1 MILALLVFAVAGM
14 LVAPVAAATTE
25 VTITKLA
32 SDDQTVI
39 DQRTVSWE
47 WMKDNLPVL
56 GDGET
61 IYYNQGPIFEG
72 AWDQVHPGE
81 PYDGWNPTED
91 VNLEYKDHGEF
102 MGTDVK
108 DLCNLVGGADPDEM
122 VEIKASDGFRK
133 KLPAEYIYTPNP
145 RQGPMVVAWYHG
157 KDIGYVNESFNEG
170 MRLYFFAETTNEAGM
185 HVWGNWDMHESWDK
199 DYWYYYSGKYPSASG
214 NSVKMI
220 NRTIIHSN
228 DPVPPD
234 WSIFLNGSTNRTLT
248 RSEFV
253 ALAADNYASFEHNQ
267 YGLLEGA
274 NLAAVIGLID
284 DDDPTTVNETL
295 AAENYTIKVY
305 GKKKS
310 ADYVST
316 FYSTEVT
323 AGEKTYVL
331 GNRFDDIELNLTP
344 INDHV
349 FFPLYLQG
357 TGVDGTQRALE
368 GISKIELGPPEERT
382 DEIFND
388 GVTLTEGTF
397 NLDVSGE
404 AYPVNTLTPFGAL
417 DAAATKGGFTYV
429 VNNNQDK
436 LVLDAI
442 DKYQF
447 EKKVQG
453 WECYV
458 NGKKL
463 AYWGNY
469 AEEGYPNYPLKDGDK
484 VVFCYGP
491 DGVTPENA
499 VAAVLID
506 VAVGE
511 DPFAGKT
518 VIFNGGVTLTE
529 GTYTQ
534 ESADQTYEIDN
545 YTPFGALHAASIA
558 GNFDYLTNV
567 KYEKIILD
575 AIADFPFVKHE
586 AGWECYVNG
595 KMLDYW
601 DSYETEGY
609 PNYPLHDGDEVIFYY
624 GPDGSPEAATAV
636 VAITV
641 NGGTPPAPGTDWTLS
656 LKGACDAT
664 VTKADFEKGIAC
676 LSSHRASWTDP
687 DTGDVWAGMPLW
699 MLVAMVDDE
708 ESGSHYTFNDELAA
722 EGYSVK
728 VISEDGYSINIP
740 SADMARNS
748 GFIVANTLNGEPLPE
763 TIGEKNKPCWPL
775 QIKGS
780 AADAGQLVGAIATIE
795 LVGLPGPDEGWTLK
809 VCGAVNDTVT
819 QAEFEEVGCHGT
831 VEYTDNENRVWSGV
845 PLWLLV
851 GVSDNI
857 ESKDHWTFDDDLAAT
872 NYTVRVIAS
881 DGWSQE
887 YGSKQVARNNGY
899 ILANLVDGQPIPADD
914 KSYPLKLVGD
924 GVPKSVKAVAEI
936 DLVDL
941 IPGPAPEGSWNLA
954 LKGPIDYT
962 CTQAFFE
969 EAASCSHHK
978 LSWTNQKTGERWE
991 GIALWELCGWVDDR
1005 VPHGQNGFNDL
1016 VADNGYKVIVTAKDG
1031 YSKEFLSKDIARNN
1045 NYIVANKLN
1054 GTALPNDGDK
1064 APWPLRLVGADV
1076 AGSNSVGSIASIEL
1090 TEFQKPAEV
1099 PAVRIVKFAPD
1110 GVTVLNET
1118 TVDYLWMKDHLEV
1131 HGDDQLYKFQGVTF
1145 DPNDLWNPEE
1155 NKALDP
1161 PKIEDVIRGT
1171 AVRDLV
1177 DLVGGMPEG
1186 TEISFIAKDGWE
1198 TKLGW
1203 KNIYDPNP
1211 RQGDAVLVWWTER
1224 QGYVPD
1230 YVEGYRLFYTP
1241 EDHVFGQ
1248 WDMHE
1253 SMDEAYWH
1261 YYSADGIRYPSC
1273 GGISPKWI
1281 SEIRIYSVAEE
1292 PWNLSLEGAIT
1303 RDISKGFF
1311 ESALT
1316 CTMGANHEAEY
1327 VDAQGNRWSGMPL
1340 YFLCGWVDDANEH
1353 SGKAFDRE
1361 LALKGYTIDIVGRDG
1376 SVETLS
1382 SRDIID
1388 SRDYIIAN
1396 TLNDKVLNEKGVQW
1410 PLVLVGANVTSEMQI
1425 GGVERIR
1432 LNLDTEFTDLGPVKK
1447 GEAVNV
1453 TVKNSPVSRI
1463 NVTVGKDVP
1472 DLVLSVGSADLPP
1485 EVKAPVKAL
1494 YQAMQI
1500 SAFGTA
1506 SDDIDG
1512 AEIRFSVPLTW
1523 LSAQGLAPAD
1533 VVLYRYHGDAWQQL
1547 PTTHLENR
1555 DGAAYYTATTPGFS
1569 YFAVGGTAA
1578 PAPKSASGSSGSS
1591 SAVSAFAGS
1600 LQTGEKK
1607 TFLVGETAIS
1617 KITVG
1622 ACEPVSELLV
1632 TVKKASLPGD
1642 VKTPE
1647 GQVYEFEEITLYR
1660 ADPASFDG
1668 ITLEFA
1674 VPSAWLASQGVGT
1687 GDIAML
1693 RYVDG
1698 AWKHLETEFLGEEGG
1713 EAVYRAESPGFSY
1726 FAIATVKGGAAE
1738 PEVTHPS
1745 VEAPA
1750 ETPTGPAT
1758 QTTETT
1764 VPATTPT
1771 KTPVFWGLP
1780 LIALGALLVLRKK

>member
-14 LVAPVAAATTE
+14 LVAPVAAADPTTE
-25 VTITKLA
+25 VTIIKLA
-32 SDDQTVI
+32 ENGTEIANVSIGLDVLKAGGEDLPIQGDGTIHYWLQGIVNDADVWDASETLNLKDMGALKGTALKNLCEVVGMDEGDTVTVI
-39 DQRTVSWE
+39 PSD
-47 WMKDNLPVL
+47 
-56 GDGET
+56 
-61 IYYNQGPIFEG
+61 
-72 AWDQVHPGE
+72 
-81 PYDGWNPTED
+81 
-91 VNLEYKDHGEF
+91 EYKPPTFPYES
-102 MGTDVK
+102 VY
-108 DLCNLVGGADPDEM
+108 NPD
-122 VEIKASDGFRK
+122 
-133 KLPAEYIYTPNP
+133 P
-145 RQGPMVVAWYHG
+145 RQGKMVVAWECNGQEVPSYT
-157 KDIGYVNESFNEG
+157 DG
-170 MRLYFFAETTNEAGM
+170 MRLAFFAETPNGAGQ
-185 HVWGNWDMHESWDK
+185 HVFGNQDMKECLPET
-199 DYWYYYSGKYPSASG
+199 YWHWSDSTHPSTTGFAAKYVSRIVVQS
-214 NSVKMI
+214 
-220 NRTIIHSN
+220 R
-228 DPVPPD
+228 DPAAAD
-234 WSIFLNGSTNRTLT
+234 WSIYLNGSTNRTLS
-248 RSEFV
+248 RDEFIS
-253 ALAADNYASFEHNQ
+253 LAAAHPGSFQTNK

-274 NLAAVIGLID
+274 NLSAVIALAD
-284 DDDPTTVNETL
+284 DDDPATVNEAL
-295 AAENYTIKVY
+295 AAENYTITVY
-305 GKKKS
+305 GKKKGV
-310 ADYVST
+310 DKVST

-323 AGEKTYVL
+323 DGKKTYVL
-331 GNRFDDIELNLTP
+331 GNTFNDIE
-344 INDHV
+344 INQSTYIDRV

-357 TGVDGTQRALE
+357 TGVDGTQRAVE
-368 GISKIELGPPEERT
+368 EISRIELAPPEERA

-397 NLDVSGE
+397 NLDVAGE
-404 AYPVNTLTPFGAL
+404 AHVVNTLTPFGAL

-534 ESADQTYEIDN
+534 ESAGQTYEVGN

-575 AIADFPFVKHE
+575 AIADFQFVKHE

-641 NGGTPPAPGTDWTLS
+641 NGGTPPSPGTDWTLS

-664 VTKADFEKGIAC
+664 VTKAEFEKGIAC

-708 ESGSHYTFNDELAA
+708 EGGSHYTFNDELAA

-740 SADMARNS
+740 SADMAHNS
-748 GFIVANTLNGEPLPE
+748 GFIVSNTLNGEPLPE
-763 TIGEKNKPCWPL
+763 TIGEKKKPCWPL

-780 AADAGQLVGAIATIE
+780 AADAGQLVGAIASIE

-819 QAEFEEVGCHGT
+819 QAEFEESGCHGS
-831 VEYTDNENRVWSGV
+831 VEYTDNKNRVWSGV
-845 PLWLLV
+845 PLWYFL
-851 GVSDNI
+851 GVSDDI
-857 ESKDHWTFDDDLAAT
+857 ESKDHWTFDDTLAAT

-887 YGSKQVARNNGY
+887 YGSKQVARSNGY
-899 ILANLVDGQPIPADD
+899 ILANLVDGQPIPSNDT
-914 KSYPLKLVGD
+914 SYPLKLVGD

-941 IPGPAPEGSWNLA
+941 IPGPAPEGSWNLD
-954 LKGPIDYT
+954 LKGKIDYT

-978 LSWTNQKTGERWE
+978 VSWTNQKTGERWE

-1099 PAVRIVKFAPD
+1099 PTVRIVKFAPD

-1118 TVDYLWMKDHLEV
+1118 TVDYRWMKDHLEV
-1131 HGDDQLYKFQGVTF
+1131 HGDDQPYKFQGVTF

-1161 PKIEDVIRGT
+1161 PKIEDVIKGT

-1177 DLVGGMPEG
+1177 DLVGGMPKG

-1316 CTMGANHEAEY
+1316 CTMGANHKAEY
-1327 VDAQGNRWSGMPL
+1327 VDAQGNRWGGMPL

-1376 SVETLS
+1376 SVKTLS

-1396 TLNDKVLNEKGVQW
+1396 TLDGKVLNEKGVQW
-1410 PLVLVGANVTSEMQI
+1410 PLVLVGANVTSEMQVD
-1425 GGVERIR
+1425 GVERIR

-1447 GEAVNV
+1447 GEAVNM
-1453 TVKNSPVSRI
+1453 TVNNSPVFRI

-1472 DLVLSVGSADLPP
+1472 DFVLSVGSADLPP
-1485 EVKAPVKAL
+1485 EVKAPVERL
-1494 YQAMQI
+1494 YQTLQI

-1569 YFAVGGTAA
+1569 FFAVGGVAT
-1578 PAPKSASGSSGSS
+1578 PKPISGGSSSSGSS

-1600 LQTGEKK
+1600 LQAGEKK

-1617 KITVG
+1617 KITLG
-1622 ACEPVSELLV
+1622 AYDQVSDLLV

-1642 VKTPE
+1642 AQTPE
-1647 GQVYEFEEITLYR
+1647 GQVYELEEITLYR
-1660 ADPASFDG
+1660 ADPAALEG
-1668 ITLEFA
+1668 VTIEFA
-1674 VPSAWLASQGVGT
+1674 VPSGWLASQGVGT

-1713 EAVYRAESPGFSY
+1713 KALYHAESPGFSY
-1726 FAIATVKGGAAE
+1726 FAIATVKGGSAG

-1745 VEAPA
+1745 VEAPV
-1750 ETPTGPAT
+1750 ETPTEPAT
-1758 QTTETT
+1758 QTTETIETIETT
-1764 VPATTPT
+1764 VPVTTPK
-1771 KTPVFWGLP
+1771 KTPVFWGLS
-1780 LIALGALLVLRKK
+1780 LIALGALLILRRK